1 MDANATQLFANFS
14 QMALTTK
21 LSGPLP
27 ESDFSYVVVGKPM
40 VGSLRYFEVNFTEG
54 PVGSIFSS
62 TFTAWFAPNGTA
74 TNVSEPEYQLDW
86 TGLNASERGASL
98 AAAYLVELESNS
110 IAGSIATSPA
120 FGSLGWG
127 TTPLGPTMVNE
138 TIYELK
144 SVPLNL
150 CGEAITYLIEDVG
163 TVPGTGFPLVFS
175 TYVQFSSQGISGSI
189 SSKVMSLT
197 VASP

>member
-1 MDANATQLFANFS
+1 
-14 QMALTTK
+14 
-21 LSGPLP
+21 
-27 ESDFSYVVVGKPM
+27 M
-40 VGSLRYFEVNFTEG
+40 VGSLMYYEVNFTEG

-98 AAAYLVELESNS
+98 AAAYLVELESSS
-110 IAGSIATSPA
+110 IAWSVATSPA
-120 FGSLGWG
+120 FQNLGGG
-127 TTPLGPTMVNE
+127 TMPLGPTMVNE
-138 TIYELK
+138 TSYDLK
-144 SVPLNL
+144 SVPLTF
-150 CGEAITYLIEDVG
+150 CGDGITYLIEGVG
-163 TVPGTGFPLVFS
+163 TVPGAGFPLVFS
-175 TYVQFSSQGISGSI
+175 TYVEFSTQGTSGSI